1 MRIYIWLDDVRP
13 IPETWVF
20 QNDILFIPVKSYN
33 DCLTAL
39 TAIKS
44 YSTAEEYVTYI
55 DFDHDL
61 GEHLTGYDVAK
72 AIVDMDM
79 KNVYFNVHSANP
91 VGVFNITQLLEHYG
105 YEQFKASDIR
115 VL

>member
-13 IPETWVF
+13 MPKYFF
-20 QNDILFIPVKSYN
+20 QPDILFISTKSYQ
-33 DCLTAL
+33 DCLTVLA
-39 TAIKS
+39 TIKS
-44 YSTAEEYVTYI
+44 YSPSGECITYI

-61 GEHLTGYDVAK
+61 GEHFTGYDVAK
-72 AIVDMDM
+72 AIVEMDM
-79 KNVYFNVHSANP
+79 KNIYFNVHSANP

-105 YEQFKASDIR
+105 YEQFLASDIR

>member
-13 IPETWVF
+13 MPKYIF
-20 QNDILFIPVKSYN
+20 QPDILFISVKSYQE
-33 DCLTAL
+33 CLTVL
-39 TAIKS
+39 TTIKS
-44 YSTAEEYVTYI
+44 YSPVEEYATYI

-61 GEHLTGYDVAK
+61 GELFTGYDVAK
-72 AIVDMDM
+72 AIVEMDM

-105 YEQFKASDIR
+105 YEQFVASDIC